1 MMRKKGRARWGTVI
15 VAVLLIGGL
24 GLFTKTYLSS
34 KSDASPAPV
43 AAEPQAP
50 AVVVQLLEQA
60 DLAIAR
66 EYIGRIEPIQTVS
79 IRPQVAGEIAQVHF
93 TEGSMVKEGDL
104 LFTLDSKQYQAT
116 VDLRK
121 ADQTKAEANLQHA
134 TKYYNRLKASDK
146 RSVSASDLES
156 AENDVN
162 QSRAAVAQAKASLR
176 LAQIDLGYTKITAPI
191 TGRIGRAEYTKG
203 NYVTPSVGQLASIV
217 QVDPIRVS
225 FSMPDRDYLE
235 QIEAFKGSDKPVY
248 NATITLPDGEV
259 YAYAGERDYE
269 DNVMN
274 NRTGTITVTMRYKN
288 DKGVLVPGTMVRV
301 MTKPV
306 ETRVAT
312 VVPME
317 AVMAD
322 SEGDYVYL
330 VDESNTVQQRRIK
343 TGAEVGYMNEVLS
356 GVEPGEK
363 VIIRGLQSV
372 RPNMKVKPSFLK
384 AANEALTPAERAMES
399 GYDLKTVVPVT
410 SLSKGD
416 TPKKES

>member
-1 MMRKKGRARWGTVI
+1 MGKTRWGTMI
-15 VAVLLIGGL
+15 VAVMLIAVL
-24 GLFTKTYLSS
+24 GLFTKWYLGREST
-34 KSDASPAPV
+34 AYQVEGPT
-43 AAEPQAP
+43 EPQAP

-93 TEGSMVKEGDL
+93 TEGSVVKAGDL

-162 QSRAAVAQAKASLR
+162 QSKAAVAQAKASLR

-191 TGRIGRAEYTKG
+191 TGRIGRAEFTKG
-203 NYVTPSVGQLASIV
+203 NYVTPSGGQLASIV

-235 QIEAFKGSDKPVY
+235 QIEAFKGSSKAVY
-248 NATITLPDGEV
+248 NATIVLPDGE
-259 YAYAGERDYE
+259 AYNYSGERDYE

-274 NRTGTITVTMRYKN
+274 NRTGTISVTMRFKN
-288 DKGVLVPGTMVRV
+288 DKGLLVPGTMVRV
-301 MTKPV
+301 TTKPV
-306 ETRVAT
+306 ETRIAT

-330 VDESNTVQQRRIK
+330 VDENDTVQQRRIT

-356 GVEPGEK
+356 GVVPGEK

-372 RPNMKVKPSFLK
+372 RPNMTVKPSFLK
-384 AANEALTPAERAMES
+384 AENEASTPAERAMES
-399 GYDLKTVVPVT
+399 GYDLKTVVPGTNV
-410 SLSKGD
+410 SKGN
-416 TPKKES
+416 TAKKES